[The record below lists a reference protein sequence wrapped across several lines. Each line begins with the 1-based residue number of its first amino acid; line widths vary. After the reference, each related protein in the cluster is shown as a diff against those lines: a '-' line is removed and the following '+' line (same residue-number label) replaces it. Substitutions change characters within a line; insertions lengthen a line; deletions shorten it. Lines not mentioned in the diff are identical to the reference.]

1 MPERPSAPAD
11 EDRAVPAAAPSD
23 RTAELESQVGQLEDR
38 WRRALADLD
47 NLRKWCAREVDRAR
61 GDERAR
67 VAAEWLPVV
76 DNLELALQ
84 HAGAD
89 PDAVLEGVRAVHE
102 QAIGT
107 LARLGFVRQDAVGE
121 PFDPARHEAVG
132 ATADTDALPGTVVRV
147 VRPGYGEGERQLRPA
162 AVVVAKRDE

>member
-11 EDRAVPAAAPSD
+11 EQRAEPDADPS
-23 RTAELESQVGQLEDR
+23 RRIAELEGQVGELEDR

-61 GDERAR
+61 ADERAR
-67 VAAEWLPVV
+67 VAGEWLPVV
-76 DNLELALQ
+76 DNLELALH
-84 HAGAD
+84 HASGDA
-89 PDAVLEGVRAVHE
+89 DAVLEGVRAVRE
-102 QAIGT
+102 QAVGT
-107 LARLGFVRQDAVGE
+107 LARLGFVREDPVGE

-132 ATADTDALPGTVVRV
+132 ATADTDAPPGTVVRV